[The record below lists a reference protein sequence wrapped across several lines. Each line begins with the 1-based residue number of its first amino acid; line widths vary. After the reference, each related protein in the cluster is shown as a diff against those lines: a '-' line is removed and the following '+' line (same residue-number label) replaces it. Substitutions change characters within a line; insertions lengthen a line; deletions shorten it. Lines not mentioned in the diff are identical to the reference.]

1 MKLRLSINILE
12 LKKNWLVSCSFFF
25 IEKWILSFCLKK
37 DSIDKYEIE
46 NNTIIKIKSIL
57 KVFSKALPEDV
68 QTILKIH

>member
-1 MKLRLSINILE
+1 LQ
-12 LKKNWLVSCSFFF
+12 FFF
-25 IEKWILSFCLKK
+25 YWKILSFCLKK